1 VPKETSLITIL
12 DGCKGNNPKYQKE
25 LYDTFCGYAFAIC
38 MRYTRDR
45 GKALEIMNDG
55 FVKAFQGLH
64 QFLYPAEEGR
74 LASSFRNWL
83 KKIMIYTAI
92 DYYRTGSREV
102 QSLDL
107 VDEEKNTGNT
117 HGTAY
122 PEDRLSYKELILMI
136 QMLSPSYR
144 TVFNLYVIDGFSHEE
159 IARILGISVSTS
171 RSNLAKAKEH
181 LRNLLKKTYESSMAR
196 FSS

>member
-1 VPKETSLITIL
+1 
-12 DGCKGNNPKYQKE
+12 
-25 LYDTFCGYAFAIC
+25 
-38 MRYTRDR
+38 
-45 GKALEIMNDG
+45 
-55 FVKAFQGLH
+55 
-64 QFLYPAEEGR
+64 
-74 LASSFRNWL
+74 
-83 KKIMIYTAI
+83 MIYTAI
-92 DYYRTGSREV
+92 DYYRTGSKEV

-107 VDEEKNTGNT
+107 VDEEKNMGNT

-181 LRNLLKKTYESSMAR
+181 LRNLLKKTYESSMAK

>member
-1 VPKETSLITIL
+1 VPQETSLLTIL
-12 DGCKGNNPKYQKE
+12 EGCKASNPKSQKE

-55 FVKAFQGLH
+55 FVKVFQGLH
-64 QFLYPAEEGR
+64 QFLYPVEEDR
-74 LASSFRNWL
+74 LTGSFRSWL

-92 DYYRTGSREV
+92 DHYRTRNKQV
-102 QSLDL
+102 QHTGLEE
-107 VDEEKNTGNT
+107 EEKSSLSAQNLTW
-117 HGTAY
+117 
-122 PEDRLSYKELILMI
+122 PEDQLSYKELILMI

-159 IARILGISVSTS
+159 IARILDISVSTS
-171 RSNLAKAKEH
+171 RSNLAKAKDH
-181 LRNLLKKTYESSMAR
+181 LRNLLKKTD
-196 FSS
+196 